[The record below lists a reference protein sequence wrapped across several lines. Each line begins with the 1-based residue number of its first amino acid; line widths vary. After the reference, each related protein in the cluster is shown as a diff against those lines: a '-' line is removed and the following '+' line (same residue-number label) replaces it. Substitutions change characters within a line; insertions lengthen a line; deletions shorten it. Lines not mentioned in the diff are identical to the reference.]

1 MLFYCCVHVVLCH
14 WRASWYKPSR
24 NHLKT
29 CASKLIVV
37 SIANYNHNNN
47 KKQQTTKK
55 EPIHN
60 IRLKSGS
67 LRVPIDC
74 SHSCIRSIDSFFL
87 VVVVR
92 CIFFFCN
99 QTTNWSQSIS
109 VWYQQR
115 AIWSIEGTRE
125 TCMRQAQTLHS
136 LCVQGHAIA
145 LMNVPST
152 QWINY
157 YELWKHSF
165 CFSQ

>member
-74 SHSCIRSIDSFFL
+74 SHSCIRSIGSFFL

-92 CIFFFCN
+92 CIFCLQSN
-99 QTTNWSQSIS
+99 NKLITVHQCVVPTTCHLINW
-109 VWYQQR
+109 R
-115 AIWSIEGTRE
+115 HARD
-125 TCMRQAQTLHS
+125 LHAPGS
-136 LCVQGHAIA
+136 NITFAMCPRSRKCSYECTKHT
-145 LMNVPST
+145 MN
-152 QWINY
+152 
-157 YELWKHSF
+157 
-165 CFSQ
+165 